1 MRIVR
6 TPDGAVEVDT
16 TGKKAGRGAYLC
28 RSVSCVQT
36 ALKAK
41 KLERALKV
49 PLPAETAQE
58 LLRLAAQADEEE
70 VTRQ

>member
-1 MRIVR
+1 MP
-6 TPDGAVEVDT
+6 TGAVEVDD

-49 PLPAETAQE
+49 ALPADTAQE
-58 LLRLAAQADEEE
+58 LLRLAVQADEEE